1 MSLKLSKPLFAAS
14 LALPLALGAQATDT
28 LRLSLADA
36 VSRAIRESDEVR
48 LAAAQLDLT
57 EAQVTSA
64 RASALP
70 TLQFTGGYT
79 QVERNARATI
89 VSTVFGQSY
98 TYTANFNLSQPIFQG
113 GRILA
118 GARAANDVRRAARHD
133 LEETRA
139 LMSVNIQRAYL
150 QVLLNEQLAEIQA
163 NNLRLAEDR
172 LALVQRLE
180 GAGRAARFDVLRA
193 RVEKAN
199 LEPALIQARNNVELA
214 LIELRRLLNVPPSRA
229 LVLTNEL
236 DTAAVRQLARSIAA
250 DSSRPPVRAAL
261 RAAQSSLDARR
272 EGVRVARAEFLPT
285 VNAFFRTG
293 YLALPGTS
301 GFPTRWGNT
310 SFANCPRVPGDTTAP
325 RNPCQNNGWYPD
337 RSLGLQVS
345 WPLFDGLRAKGNLDL
360 AQAQE
365 RVARTQLEQERESVA
380 AEQARAVAEFS
391 RAEATYEAQR
401 QNAEEAEEAFRIASL
416 RFERGLGTQLEVTD
430 AQLALL
436 TARSNAARGTVDY
449 YLAAAELAR
458 ARGTTVPLPPTRTL
472 SR

>member
-1 MSLKLSKPLFAAS
+1 MHLNLLKRLILGSI
-14 LALPLALGAQATDT
+14 ALPICVGAQATDT

-36 VSRAIRESDEVR
+36 VTRAIRESDEVR
-48 LAAAQLDLT
+48 LAAAQLDVT

-64 RASALP
+64 RAAALP

-89 VSTVFGQSY
+89 VNPQVFGQSY
-98 TYTANFNLSQPIFQG
+98 TYTTNFNLSQPLFQG
-113 GRILA
+113 GRIFA
-118 GARAANDVRRAARHD
+118 GARAANDVRQAARYD

-150 QVLLNEQLAEIQA
+150 QVLLNQQLADIQA

-172 LALVQRLE
+172 LALVERLQT
-180 GAGRAARFDVLRA
+180 AGRAARFDVLRA
-193 RVEKAN
+193 RVEKTN
-199 LEPALIQARNNVELA
+199 LEPGLIQARNNVELA
-214 LIELRRLLNVPPSRA
+214 LIELRRLLNIPLMRGI
-229 LVLTNEL
+229 VLTSEL
-236 DTAAVRQLARSIAA
+236 DTAGVRTLARSIMA
-250 DSSRPPVRAAL
+250 DSSRAAVRPAL
-261 RAAQSSLDARR
+261 RAAQSSLDARH

-285 VNAFFRTG
+285 VSAFFRTG
-293 YLALPGTS
+293 YLALPSTS
-301 GFPTRWGNT
+301 GFPTRWGIT
-310 SFANCPRVPGDTTAP
+310 SPANCTAADSAAG
-325 RNPCQNNGWYPD
+325 RRTCQNNGWYPD
-337 RSLGLQVS
+337 RSLGIQIS

-365 RVARTQLEQERESVA
+365 RVARTQLEQERENVA
-380 AEQARAVAEFS
+380 AEQARAVAEFA
-391 RAEATYEAQR
+391 RAEATYDAQR

-458 ARGTTVPLPPTRTL
+458 ARGATVPLPPTRTI